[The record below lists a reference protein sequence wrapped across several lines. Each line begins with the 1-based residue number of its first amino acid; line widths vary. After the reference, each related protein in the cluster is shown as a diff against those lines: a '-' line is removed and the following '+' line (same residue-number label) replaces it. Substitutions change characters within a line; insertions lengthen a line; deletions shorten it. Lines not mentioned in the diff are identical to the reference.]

1 MLNSPKL
8 TTSEYIEV
16 NPQVG
21 AIPEVVAPA
30 ILETTIL
37 GAVIFYTVNFIV
49 RPLLVDDRQR
59 WFAVIEKLT
68 DSIDKLADK
77 FDQLERRIARLE
89 DRLK

>member
-1 MLNSPKL
+1 MLNTPEL
-8 TTSEYIEV
+8 TSEYVEV
-16 NPQVG
+16 NPQVNV
-21 AIPEVVAPA
+21 IPGMVVPA
-30 ILETTIL
+30 ILETSIL
-37 GAVIFYTVNFIV
+37 GAIIFYTVNVIV
-49 RPLLVDDRQR
+49 RPLLIDDRNR